1 MRARHEWKPR
11 LGAESPLSFRAARIA
26 AFSEIRSRSPATH
39 STLSVLLVMVPPIR
53 RAQERDVTRVIE
65 LYAELDLHHR
75 DAHPEFYATEYAPRD
90 TAWVKET
97 LADPKAGFFV
107 SEPMPGEISG
117 FARIL
122 EIQTPVGRVLASRHF
137 GLLDELVVAR
147 SARRQGTGTALL
159 VACEDWARERGLPA
173 IEVTVW
179 AFNDAARELYENRE
193 FQVIRH
199 YYRKQLG

>member
-1 MRARHEWKPR
+1 LR
-11 LGAESPLSFRAARIA
+11 G
-26 AFSEIRSRSPATH
+26 
-39 STLSVLLVMVPPIR
+39 LLVTAPDIR
-53 RAQERDVTRVIE
+53 RAQEHDVTRLIE

-75 DAHPEFYATEYAPRD
+75 EAHPEFYATEYAPREA
-90 TAWVKET
+90 AWVNET
-97 LADPKAGFFV
+97 LADPKVGLFV
-107 SEPMPGEISG
+107 SEPSPGEISG

-122 EIQTPVGRVLASRHF
+122 EVQTPVGRVLASRRF

-179 AFNDAARELYENRE
+179 AFNDAALELYENRE
-193 FQVIRH
+193 FQMMRH
-199 YYRKQLG
+199 YLRKQLG